1 MRKFW
6 KIFFGSIISILILLF
21 CVFRNHIRQQICR
34 NFSVSESRLV
44 LEEQLEEENFKVEI
58 YDIGRTF
65 RNKWVARYNY
75 FFNDEL
81 MAVYLPLEKYKFR
94 NLVLKPLGSDEFNEK
109 SVFRFNTLFFKEDF
123 EATSGII
130 DDDEL
135 VSVKSPRKNRLAI
148 NDQGELMNSTD
159 IINSEFNDVLQAP
172 YTFSVRNKAGGFR
185 SLHYRQFLAIQNG
198 DLIFISGNGNSLI
211 SWLDV
216 QSFMKMKNIES
227 VIALDGG
234 ASVDYFFQ
242 GANHDFN
249 FSSIPFRRLWFNLN
263 SPYYLEG
270 YTKNS

>member
-1 MRKFW
+1 M
-6 KIFFGSIISILILLF
+6 
-21 CVFRNHIRQQICR
+21 
-34 NFSVSESRLV
+34 SESQLV
-44 LEEQLEEENFKVEI
+44 IKEELNEVNFKVEV
-58 YDIGRTF
+58 YDISRTY

-94 NLVLKPLGSDEFNEK
+94 NLVLKPVGSDEFNAK

-130 DDDEL
+130 DEDEL
-135 VSVKSPRKNRLAI
+135 VSVKYHRKNGLAI
-148 NDQGELMNSTD
+148 NDQ
-159 IINSEFNDVLQAP
+159 
-172 YTFSVRNKAGGFR
+172 AGDFR

-198 DLIFISGNGNSLI
+198 HLIFISGYGNSLI
-211 SWLDV
+211 SWVDV

-242 GANHDFN
+242 GANHEFN

-263 SPYYLEG
+263 SPYYIEG
-270 YTKNS
+270 ELK

>member
-1 MRKFW
+1 MSKFW
-6 KIFFGSIISILILLF
+6 KILFASIISILLLLF

-34 NFSVSESRLV
+34 NFSVKESELV
-44 LEEQLEEENFKVEI
+44 KIEEFNELNFKVEV
-58 YDIGRTF
+58 YDISRTF

-94 NLVLKPLGSDEFNEK
+94 NLVLKPMGSDEFNDK
-109 SVFRFNTLFFKEDF
+109 SVFRFNTLFFHEDF

-135 VSVKSPRKNRLAI
+135 VGVKSPRKNRLAI
-148 NDQGELMNSTD
+148 NDNGELMASTD
-159 IINSEFNDVLQAP
+159 IRNSEFNDVLQAP

-211 SWLDV
+211 SWVDV

-263 SPYYLEG
+263 SPYYLEAEL
-270 YTKNS
+270 K